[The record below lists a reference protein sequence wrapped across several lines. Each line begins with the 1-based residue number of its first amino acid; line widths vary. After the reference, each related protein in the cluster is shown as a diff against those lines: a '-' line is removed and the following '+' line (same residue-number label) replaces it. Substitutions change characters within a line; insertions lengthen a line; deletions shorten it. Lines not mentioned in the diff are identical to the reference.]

1 MLKTLSGWV
10 EHHPRLAAWAVMAVG
25 MVALAA
31 WQASDKGLEPGQ
43 MAAVLGASVALAGLC
58 AWIIGWE

>member
-1 MLKTLSGWV
+1 
-10 EHHPRLAAWAVMAVG
+10 MAVG